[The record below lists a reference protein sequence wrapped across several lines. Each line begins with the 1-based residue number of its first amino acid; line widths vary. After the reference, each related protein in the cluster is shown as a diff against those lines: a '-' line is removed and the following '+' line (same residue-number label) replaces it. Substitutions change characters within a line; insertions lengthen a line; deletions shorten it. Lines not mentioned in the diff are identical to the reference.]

1 VHVSVS
7 KSLERGNNERGENI
21 YIYGNTSE
29 GEGVK
34 GETFHLRI
42 SSSKFEQFS

>member
-1 VHVSVS
+1 M
-7 KSLERGNNERGENI
+7 KEEKIYIYI